1 MVIYV
6 IGMIVAFVFGL
17 LDYKYEEVHSYN
29 NGADLQIGMLAPIVL
44 LSWVSVVLLL
54 IYRWKQI
61 RWAIWFLSGV

>member
-17 LDYKYEEVHSYN
+17 CAYKYEEVHSYHH
-29 NGADLQIGMLAPIVL
+29 GADLQIGILAPIAL
-44 LSWVSVVLLL
+44 LSWVSVALLL

>member
-29 NGADLQIGMLAPIVL
+29 NGADLQIGMLAPITL
-44 LSWVSVVLLL
+44 LSWVSVALLL

-61 RWAIWFLSGV
+61 RWAIWFLSGK

>member
-29 NGADLQIGMLAPIVL
+29 NGADLQIGMLVPIAL
-44 LSWVSVVLLL
+44 LSWVSVALLL
-54 IYRWKQI
+54 I
-61 RWAIWFLSGV
+61 

>member
-29 NGADLQIGMLAPIVL
+29 NGAGLQIGMLAPIVL
-44 LSWVSVVLLL
+44 LSWVSVALLL

-61 RWAIWFLSGV
+61 QWAIWFLSGE

>member
-29 NGADLQIGMLAPIVL
+29 NGADLQIGMLVPIAL

>member
-29 NGADLQIGMLAPIVL
+29 NGADLQIGILAPIAL
-44 LSWVSVVLLL
+44 LSWVSVALLL

-61 RWAIWFLSGV
+61 RGALWFFSGV

>member
-29 NGADLQIGMLAPIVL
+29 NGADLQIGMLVPIAL
-44 LSWVSVVLLL
+44 LSWVSVTLLL

>member
-6 IGMIVAFVFGL
+6 IGMIVAFVLGL

-29 NGADLQIGMLAPIVL
+29 NGAGLQIGMLAPIVL
-44 LSWVSVVLLL
+44 LSWVSVALLL

-61 RWAIWFLSGV
+61 QWAIWFLSGE